1 MSKDNIVEKK
11 KLPSGNLLVTFET
24 RDGEARS
31 YVYSKATGR
40 KIARGADPA
49 RFKGKEQ

>member
-1 MSKDNIVEKK
+1 MSKENIVEQK

-24 RDGEARS
+24 RDGEEHT
-31 YVYSKATGR
+31 YVYSKTTGR